1 MSKPVMDFHGLPSYG
16 GLPIQKLAQIFNN
29 TSATYKFYW
38 FLGILDSVES
48 GKKEIDKINLF
59 AKMLSNPWYT
69 VNFFK
74 LSFGRQ
80 DKIQSSIKLVQK
92 RENLPITLHKTDIEK
107 KLKNS
112 KSIETQRK
120 LYHFDKNVPH
130 WFLSPWYKG
139 KNKQEIYSMSKHF
152 QDKPPYALFEHKI
165 IIDEDWYNYF
175 QIHAKLLK
183 EFCYWNL
190 TLFLQSRNPNV
201 PDIPNK
207 LIKPAKRNSL
217 TQQRNKYWTT
227 YLKQKK
233 EVRCIFTEKLLDPD
247 NYALDHFIPYAF
259 VSHDLIWNL
268 IPVDPLF
275 NSSKN
280 SKLPHLDLYFK
291 RFFDFQKEAFFT
303 IRRLKPNK
311 KFEEEYHA
319 IFPSLKTEEDFT
331 QERFYDILSPL
342 VTTAHNNGFEFLK
355 NEK

>member
-1 MSKPVMDFHGLPSYG
+1 MDAHVLPSYED
-16 GLPIQKLAQIFNN
+16 LPIQRLAQIFNN

-38 FLGILDSVES
+38 FLAILDSVEN
-48 GKKEIDKINLF
+48 GKKEINKIDLF
-59 AKMLSNPWYT
+59 AKMLSHPWYT

-74 LSFGRQ
+74 LSFGSQ
-80 DKIQSSIKLVQK
+80 DKIQSSIKSLQEL
-92 RENLPITLHKTDIEK
+92 ENLPITLRKKEIEDS
-107 KLKNS
+107 LKAS
-112 KSIETQRK
+112 HYKETQRE

-130 WFLSPWYKG
+130 WFLSPWYK
-139 KNKQEIYSMSKHF
+139 KKTKEEIYSLSKNFHG
-152 QDKPPYALFEHKI
+152 KPPYALFDQKI
-165 IIDEDWYNYF
+165 IIDDNWYSYF

-190 TLFLQSRNPNV
+190 SLFLQSRNPNV

-227 YLKQKK
+227 YLNHRK

-268 IPVDPLF
+268 IPVDPVF

-280 SKLPHLDLYFK
+280 SKLPHLDLHFK

-303 IRRLKPNK
+303 IRSLKPNK
-311 KFEEEYHA
+311 KFEEEYYT
-319 IFPSLKTEEDFT
+319 IFPGLKNEEDFT
-331 QERFYDILSPL
+331 QKRFHDILSPL
-342 VTTAHNNGFEFLK
+342 ITTAHNNGFEFLK
-355 NEK
+355 NEKSL